1 MALRSTI
8 YKTELQVSDLDR
20 GVFESR
26 SLAIARHP
34 SETEERLMV
43 RLLAY
48 ALHLGEGLE
57 FGRGISNEDEAA
69 IWQRDL
75 TGRLLLWIEV
85 GLPDE
90 RALRRACGRA
100 DAVILYTYGGRS
112 AAQWWGQNAG
122 PLERLANLQVF
133 DLPQAFTLA
142 LAEKAA
148 RNLQVQVTVQ
158 DREVWFSIGDRTLT
172 TTPEIRRPGLPA

>member
-1 MALRSTI
+1 MALRATV
-8 YKTELQVSDLDR
+8 YKVELQVSDLDR
-20 GVFESR
+20 QVFGSR
-26 SLAIARHP
+26 SLALARHP

-90 RALRRACGRA
+90 RTLRRAAGRA
-100 DAVILYTYGGRS
+100 DAVVLYLYGGRT
-112 AAQWWGQNAG
+112 AAQWWSQNGAAVARM
-122 PLERLANLQVF
+122 PNLKVV
-133 DLPQAFTLA
+133 DLPSPFTQA
-142 LAEKAA
+142 LAALAA
-148 RNLQVQVTVQ
+148 RNLQTQVTVQ
-158 DREVWFSIGDRTLT
+158 DGEIWFSAGEQTLHVV
-172 TTPEIRRPGLPA
+172 PEVRQAGGTA